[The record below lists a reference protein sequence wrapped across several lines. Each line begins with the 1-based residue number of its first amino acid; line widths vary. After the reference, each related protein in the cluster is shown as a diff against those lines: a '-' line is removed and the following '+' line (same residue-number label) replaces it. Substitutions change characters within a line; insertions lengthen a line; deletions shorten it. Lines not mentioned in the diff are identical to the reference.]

1 MKKVL
6 ITGVNSY
13 VGNSLETWLQ
23 QYPEEYKVDKISVR
37 HDDWK
42 EKDFSQ
48 YDSIVHVAGIAHQKE
63 TKKNRDLYYR
73 RNRDLAIDL
82 ANKSKKDGVKHFVF
96 LSTMSVYGIEEG
108 VITEDTPL
116 IPKTHYGI
124 SKKEAEESIAS
135 LEDENFKVA
144 ILRPPMIYGKGCPG
158 NYQRLRKLALIL
170 PIFPDIEN
178 KRSMIYVGNLSEFIR
193 VLIKKQLDGVYCPQ
207 NSEYVKTSEM
217 VKGIAE
223 NNHKNIKLTKIFNPF
238 IKIMK
243 ISLVKKVFGDLVYDQ
258 NLMQKLVLDNL
269 VSNQGT
275 IILSEE

>member
-1 MKKVL
+1 
-6 ITGVNSY
+6 
-13 VGNSLETWLQ
+13 
-23 QYPEEYKVDKISVR
+23 
-37 HDDWK
+37 
-42 EKDFSQ
+42 
-48 YDSIVHVAGIAHQKE
+48 
-63 TKKNRDLYYR
+63 
-73 RNRDLAIDL
+73 
-82 ANKSKKDGVKHFVF
+82 
-96 LSTMSVYGIEEG
+96 
-108 VITEDTPL
+108 
-116 IPKTHYGI
+116 
-124 SKKEAEESIAS
+124 
-135 LEDENFKVA
+135 NFKVA

-217 VKGIAE
+217 VKGITE
-223 NNHKNIKLTKIFNPF
+223 NNHKNIKLTKLFNPF

>member
-73 RNRDLAIDL
+73 INRDLAIDL

-158 NYQRLRKLALIL
+158 NYQ
-170 PIFPDIEN
+170 
-178 KRSMIYVGNLSEFIR
+178 
-193 VLIKKQLDGVYCPQ
+193 
-207 NSEYVKTSEM
+207 
-217 VKGIAE
+217 
-223 NNHKNIKLTKIFNPF
+223 
-238 IKIMK
+238 
-243 ISLVKKVFGDLVYDQ
+243 
-258 NLMQKLVLDNL
+258 
-269 VSNQGT
+269 
-275 IILSEE
+275 